1 MKALVCLAA
10 FLITLGSAH
19 AIDNM
24 VRGETFDGETG
35 LKTGAQLED
44 LVTESYWSSGAF
56 ATNNAIRLF
65 DASQFELGTDTTG
78 ITGTNVATIKAGG
91 ITTAEILD
99 GTIGTNDLST
109 GVLDLLNSDD
119 YSTSRGGFPILTLT
133 TNQITSTLVGGTG
146 IAAVNAAA
154 MVDRNFGTPTA
165 QGALNTLAVS
175 AHSYEIDLG
184 TEYSG
189 IAEIKVRT
197 TTYGV
202 LQCDWYYAS
211 SHNPFVYIGGKTQP
225 RQSIVQYSG
234 QGGVV
239 TTNNYSQLFT
249 GRYIAFGIANVG
261 AAAGHN
267 YQIYEIAVWGVTN
280 TYDNL
285 GGF

>member
-91 ITTAEILD
+91 ITTTEILD
-99 GTIGTNDLST
+99 GTIGTNDLSS
-109 GVLDLLNSDD
+109 GVIELLGSTE
-119 YSTSRGGFPILTLT
+119 YSEKRGGFPLITLN
-133 TNQITSTLVGGTG
+133 TNMVVLDTSTGGTLIDAQTYTEMFDQDFGTMTSTGLITTVGGM
-146 IAAVNAAA
+146 NHQY
-154 MVDRNFGTPTA
+154 N
-165 QGALNTLAVS
+165 
-175 AHSYEIDLG
+175 IDLG
-184 TEYSG
+184 ALYSG
-189 IAEIKVRT
+189 IIEVKLKAVYTGVNQAIVWVATGHDAIGTSSSLPEPHEVMVEYTGAGADDT
-197 TTYGV
+197 T
-202 LQCDWYYAS
+202 WS
-211 SHNPFVYIGGKTQP
+211 
-225 RQSIVQYSG
+225 R
-234 QGGVV
+234 
-239 TTNNYSQLFT
+239 LFT
-249 GRYIAFGIANVG
+249 GRYLTIGVEAVS
-261 AAAGHN
+261 AGTDVDYN
-267 YQIYEIAVWGVTN
+267 IFEIALWGATN
-280 TYDNL
+280 SYSSL